1 VQWLNQLSAEYSFRT
16 NYNSMSDEHISD
28 SDTISFTINSES
40 KESDG
45 SVIVESGMPIME
57 PCKELHTKSCT
68 HQSVTGGPQTRLE
81 VKLTVN

>member
-1 VQWLNQLSAEYSFRT
+1 
-16 NYNSMSDEHISD
+16 MSD
-28 SDTISFTINSES
+28 SDTMSFTINSES

-68 HQSVTGGPQTRLE
+68 HECNRGPQTSLE